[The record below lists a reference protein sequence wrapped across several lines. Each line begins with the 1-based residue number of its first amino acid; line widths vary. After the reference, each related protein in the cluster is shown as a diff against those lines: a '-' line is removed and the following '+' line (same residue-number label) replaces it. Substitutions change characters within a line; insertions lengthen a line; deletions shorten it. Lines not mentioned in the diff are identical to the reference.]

1 MIKEALEFLANLQ
14 TPKNPVTVTVEDQA
28 YGVTKD
34 GTLGEAIMP
43 KAPVDIRA
51 ARPKLA
57 VVTLTGL
64 VAAYKAKIDNLGDS
78 VAVIIRDPNNVIVSD
93 LAYDSFGKR
102 QEYVHATHVEERPFP
117 FGKYL
122 EPEDFLLAMRAGFI
136 YTDNAVQLQKLC
148 STICA
153 GTGVAIAD
161 DGISQEV
168 TTKSGTIT
176 RASVPLPSDGIDLIP
191 NRIFRDANPV
201 TAKFLLRMRGV
212 KDALPQIALFEIDP
226 NWKLYAVGSIRK
238 YLEGELPGVPI
249 IS

>member
-1 MIKEALEFLANLQ
+1 MIKDVLEFLSKLQ
-14 TPKNPVTVTVEDQA
+14 TPKNDVTVTVDGQP
-28 YGVTKD
+28 YGVKSD

-51 ARPKLA
+51 ARP
-57 VVTLTGL
+57 TLLVSTLSGL
-64 VAAYKAKIDNLGDS
+64 VAASKAKIDKLGDR
-78 VAVIIRDPNNVIVSD
+78 VAIIISDPNNVVLKD
-93 LAYDSFGKR
+93 LDTDDFGKR
-102 QEYVHATHVEERPFP
+102 QEYVRATHVEARPFP

-136 YTDNAVQLQKLC
+136 YTDNAVNLQKLC

-153 GTGVAIAD
+153 GTGVSIAD

-176 RASVPLPSDGIDLIP
+176 RASVPLPADGLDLIP
-191 NRIFRDANPV
+191 NRIFRDASPIE
-201 TAKFLLRMRGV
+201 AKFLLRMKGV
-212 KDALPQIALFEIDP
+212 KDALPQLALFEIDP
-226 NWKLYAVGSIRK
+226 NWQLYAVGSIRK
-238 YLEGELPGVPI
+238 YLEGELPGAII